1 MFFIPKV
8 KIPQEYKSFGKF
20 SANPYKKEEGLFGLI
35 GVGMESA
42 WGSSSIPKK
51 LNK

>member
-8 KIPQEYKSFGKF
+8 KIPQEYKSFGKI
-20 SANPYKKEEGLFGLI
+20 SANPYKKEEGLFRMI
-35 GVGMESA
+35 GVGMEGA
-42 WGSSSIPKK
+42 GGSSSIPNK